1 MDPQLVKFINADA
14 PQINMDLANGLA
26 TTHMAHVTEYIDRV
40 FRSAAIGFPQGMTY
54 DGYRVYDPYE
64 EYRACIKPRNK
75 KRRTKIPGAKSAG
88 GRQYETAETHF
99 FMVEYNFSYKGEK
112 LQKRPL
118 YLPFVEDAG
127 AIKISDTVWYIS
139 PVLAD
144 RVISIGVY
152 QIFVRLLR
160 DRLTFGRD
168 QYACKKNGQRE
179 GGDLVHS
186 RIYHKSKDKDNQT
199 SNNAKT
205 TMVHYLFC
213 KYGFKGA
220 MEKYANASPEVAY
233 EFPENLYPRDEWD
246 IYESI
251 GIAPRTLGNR
261 RKIID
266 YVPPQIKVAVRKKE
280 TNPQVKAMI
289 LGFFY
294 VADHFPTLVDPR
306 FVNIPDGWIGP
317 MGYMLFSESYNRG
330 KIEVAIN
337 KHLSSLDD
345 YADPI
350 VIDNMRAI
358 GIEIENIYDF
368 FAIISRE
375 FGTWISNHQDKVN
388 SMYDKELSVL
398 YFVLFDITKAIFNL
412 FFALK
417 ANTKKDP
424 TKNDIEKALTDCL
437 KQGLIYGLSK
447 SHGEITSISYSG
459 DNKAFKATA
468 TLTPQ
473 TSTTKMGGKKGSDRG
488 AGNDPSKRLHPSVAE
503 VAAVSA
509 MTKADPTG
517 RSRINHYMMLND
529 TKDLIVRNP
538 MFKELLDTIAASEL
552 TSRPVSGD

>member
-1 MDPQLVKFINADA
+1 MDPQLVKFINSDA
-14 PQINMDLANGLA
+14 PQINPDLANGLA
-26 TTHMAHVTEYIDRV
+26 TVHMAHVCEYIDKV
-40 FRSAAIGFPQGMTY
+40 IRSAAIGFPQGMTY
-54 DGYRVYDPYE
+54 DGFRVYDPYE

-88 GRQYETAETHF
+88 GRQYETAQTDF
-99 FMVEYNFSYKGEK
+99 FMVEYGFSYNGEK

-118 YLPFVEDAG
+118 YLPFVGDG
-127 AIKISDTVWYIS
+127 GSITISDTKWYIS

-168 QYACKKNGQRE
+168 QYACKKNGVRE
-179 GGDLVHS
+179 AGDLVNS

-205 TMVHYLFC
+205 SMVHYLFC

-220 MEKYANASPEVAY
+220 MQKYANATPLTAY
-233 EFPENLYPRDEWD
+233 EFPEEQYPRSEWD
-246 IYESI
+246 IYE
-251 GIAPRTLGNR
+251 TLGMAPKSLNTR
-261 RKIID
+261 RRNVN
-266 YVPPQIKVAVRKKE
+266 YVAPSVKVAIRKSENNDEVR
-280 TNPQVKAMI
+280 AMI

-294 VADHFPTLVDPR
+294 IADHFPTLVDPR
-306 FVNIPDGWIGP
+306 YVDTPGGWIGA
-317 MGYMLFSESYNRG
+317 MGYMLFSENYNRG
-330 KIEVAIN
+330 KIEEAIQ

-358 GIEIENIYDF
+358 GIHIENIYDF
-368 FAIISRE
+368 FAIIAKD
-375 FGTWISNHQDKVN
+375 FGAWISNHQDKVN

-417 ANTKKDP
+417 ANSKKVP
-424 TKNDIEKALTDCL
+424 TKNDVEKALSDCL

-473 TSTTKMGGKKGSDRG
+473 TSTTKMGKKGSDRG

-503 VAAVSA
+503 VGAVSA

-517 RSRINHYMMLND
+517 RSRINHYMMLNE

-538 MFKELLDTIAASEL
+538 KFAGLLDMIAANEL
-552 TSRPVSGD
+552 TTRSVSGE

>member
-1 MDPQLVKFINADA
+1 MDPKLVKFINSDA
-14 PQINMDLANGLA
+14 PQLNMDLANGLA
-26 TTHMAHVTEYIDRV
+26 TVHLKHVGEYVDAIM
-40 FRSAAIGFPQGMTY
+40 RSAANGFPKGMVY
-54 DGYRVYDPYE
+54 EGYRVYDPYE
-64 EYRACIKPRNK
+64 DYRACIKPRNK
-75 KRRTKIPGAKSAG
+75 KRRTRVQGAKSSG
-88 GRQYETAETHF
+88 GRQYETAQTDF
-99 FMVEYNFSYKGEK
+99 FMAEFGFSFNGEK

-118 YLPFVEDAG
+118 YLPFVGDG
-127 AIKISDTVWYIS
+127 GSITISDTKWYIS

-168 QYACKKNGQRE
+168 QYACKKNGVRE

-186 RIYHKSKDKDNQT
+186 RIYHKSKDKDNQA
-199 SNNAKT
+199 SSNAKT
-205 TMVHYLFC
+205 SMVHYLFC
-213 KYGFKGA
+213 KYGFTGA
-220 MEKYANASPEVAY
+220 MVRYANAKPVVAHD
-233 EFPENLYPRDEWD
+233 FPEKDYPRDEWD
-246 IYESI
+246 IYE
-251 GIAPRTLGNR
+251 TLGIPPAKSMGR
-261 RKIID
+261 RRYQN
-266 YVPPQIKVAVRKKE
+266 YVPPTIKVAIRKE
-280 TNPQVKAMI
+280 ENNDEVKAMV

-294 VADHFPTLVDPR
+294 VVDHLPDQVHVEYVDRPE
-306 FVNIPDGWIGP
+306 GWTGS
-317 MGYMLFSESYNRG
+317 MGYMLFSENYNRG
-330 KIEVAIN
+330 KIEVHIQ

-350 VIDNMRAI
+350 VIDNMRGI

-368 FAIISRE
+368 FAIIAKD
-375 FGTWISNHQDKVN
+375 FGSWISNNQDKVN

-417 ANTKKDP
+417 ANSKKVL
-424 TKNDIEKALTDCL
+424 TKNDVEKALMDCL
-437 KQGLIYGLSK
+437 KPGLIYSLSK

-473 TSTTKMGGKKGSDRG
+473 TSTTKMGKKGSDRG

-503 VAAVSA
+503 VGAVSA

-517 RSRINHYMMLND
+517 RSRINHYMLLNE

-538 MFKELLDTIAASEL
+538 KFSDLLDKVAAGEL
-552 TSRPVSGD
+552 TTRSISGE